1 MNDRLD
7 ATPDDLT
14 ETQYAVLLHMIG
26 FLQREHRM
34 PTYAEIAEHFEW
46 ASPNSALTHVR
57 TLEAR
62 GYLNRA
68 GRHLRLRRHTVR
80 VAPALACIGAQ

>member
-1 MNDRLD
+1 MADVAD
-7 ATPDDLT
+7 VPEDLT
-14 ETQYAVLLHMIG
+14 ETQWSVLRYMIT
-26 FLQREHRM
+26 FLEREHRM
-34 PTYAEIAEHFEW
+34 PTYAELSEHFEW

-68 GRHLRLRRHTVR
+68 GRHLRFTRHVVK
-80 VAPALACIGAQ
+80 VAPAA